1 MVRRQIFNQ
10 VQVRKSVFNTIRQG
24 GFTLLELMIT
34 VAIVGILAAV
44 AIPSYTD
51 YVLRGKIGEAT
62 SNLLAMRTKLEQFYQ
77 DNRTYVGACAAGTIA
92 PLPSGLKYFAITCP
106 TLTATAYTIQAA
118 GGTATD
124 GSMTGFTYTINE
136 ANTRTT
142 TAVPTAAW
150 GTAPITCWVTK
161 TGGQC

>member
-1 MVRRQIFNQ
+1 MHQQ
-10 VQVRKSVFNTIRQG
+10 K

-51 YVLRGKIGEAT
+51 YVARGKIGEAT
-62 SNLLAMRTKLEQFYQ
+62 SNLLAMRTKMEQFYQ

-92 PLPSGLKYFAITCP
+92 PLPSGLKYFTISCP
-106 TLTATAYTIQAA
+106 TLTATTYTVQAA
-118 GGTATD
+118 GGIT
-124 GSMTGFTYTINE
+124 GNQSMAGFTYTINE

-142 TAVPTAAW
+142 SAVPNSSW

-161 TGGQC
+161 KGGQC